1 MFSEVHLALALL
13 RAGAVGRGVQHWL
26 LAPEAEVS
34 GPELLGYP
42 GRSRRFSAC
51 RDAEE
56 PQGVS
61 RSRESRGSRR
71 RAANNLHR
79 TAAKARAGAEKQ
91 GPLLGRYHPSE
102 ERGIPAKRAAILIS
116 DRQRQMSSSDA
127 QMKPTDAARRERRR
141 TKTLLLILAIGF
153 LIFGSAAGT
162 LYYALRP
169 VTLRIAVGPPGS
181 NDHKVIEAMTEA
193 FANESRTV
201 RLSPIATAG
210 AVEALALLGA
220 GKADLAV
227 GRGDLEMP
235 ADAQTVVVL
244 RKNFVVLWSPSGLAG
259 TGSKRKPAPKIKEIA
274 DLAGH
279 RVGVIGGTPANAA
292 LLRVILS
299 ACGVEAD
306 KVTVTQFGT
315 GQIEELA
322 RDPTLD
328 AFMAVGPLDS
338 NITSGAVAA
347 TARTR
352 GEPKFLAIDASEAI
366 ALKHPRYESEEIPPS
381 IFNAN
386 PAWPDDKVETVSVSH
401 LIVARKA
408 LSETTVAAF
417 YRQQFALRQ
426 AIAKRVPGAAQITK
440 PDTEK
445 EGELPVHQGA
455 AAVIDG
461 TERTFL
467 DRYGDYFWFALLL
480 LSGIGSA
487 GAWLR
492 QYLNRDDRDE
502 NTSHRNRI
510 LAMVSK
516 VRTAEFDHEL
526 LAMQREVDTIIGE
539 TLDCYDG
546 GLIEEEELA
555 AFGLVLELFN
565 HAVVERRAA
574 LQAAPLNLLAGRR

>member
-1 MFSEVHLALALL
+1 
-13 RAGAVGRGVQHWL
+13 
-26 LAPEAEVS
+26 
-34 GPELLGYP
+34 
-42 GRSRRFSAC
+42 
-51 RDAEE
+51 
-56 PQGVS
+56 
-61 RSRESRGSRR
+61 
-71 RAANNLHR
+71 
-79 TAAKARAGAEKQ
+79 
-91 GPLLGRYHPSE
+91 
-102 ERGIPAKRAAILIS
+102 
-116 DRQRQMSSSDA
+116 MSSSDV
-127 QMKPTDAARRERRR
+127 QMKVTDAARRGRRR

-153 LIFGSAAGT
+153 LIFGAAAGT
-162 LYYALRP
+162 LFYALRP

-181 NDHKVIEAMTEA
+181 NDHKVIEAMTAA
-193 FANESRTV
+193 FASESRTV

-235 ADAQTVVVL
+235 ADAQIVVIL
-244 RKNFVVLWSPSGLAG
+244 RKNFVVLWSASGLAG
-259 TGSKRKPAPKIKEIA
+259 KGSKKKPGPKIKEIA

-279 RVGVIGGTPANAA
+279 KVGVIGSTPANAA

-299 ACGVEAD
+299 ASGVEAD

-315 GQIEELA
+315 GQIEDMA

-328 AFMAVGPLDS
+328 AFMTIGPLDS
-338 NITSGAVAA
+338 NITSGAIAA
-347 TARTR
+347 TARAR

-366 ALKHPRYESEEIPPS
+366 ALKHPSYEAEEIPPS

-386 PAWPDDKVETVSVSH
+386 PAWPDDKVDTVSVSH

-417 YRQQFALRQ
+417 YRQEFALRQ
-426 AIAKRVPGAAQITK
+426 AIAKQVPGAAQITK

-445 EGELPVHQGA
+445 EGELPIHRGA

-502 NTSHRNRI
+502 NTSHRHQI
-510 LAMVSK
+510 LAMVTK

-526 LAMQREVDTIIGE
+526 LAMQREVDIIIAE

-565 HAVVERRAA
+565 HAMVERRAA
-574 LQAAPLNLLAGRR
+574 LQAAPSNLLAARR